1 MILMEFDVFLK
12 SLINT
17 ARKTGTESA
26 KKNGLQKLDDKEA
39 LRRWKLTKR
48 NKSIFFT
55 KYSVSEGFI
64 ESQVEKIESYVWR
77 AISQYQSLSSEFIVR
92 YMDKIDF
99 SLLQYNPFI
108 NQKEL
113 QEKGIYMMAKLST

>member
-1 MILMEFDVFLK
+1 MEFDDLLK
-12 SLINT
+12 ALINT

-48 NKSIFFT
+48 NKSMFFS
-55 KYSVSEGFI
+55 KYSVSEEFI
-64 ESQVEKIESYVWR
+64 ESQIEKIESYVWR
-77 AISQYQSLSSEFIVR
+77 AISQYQILSSDFIVR

-99 SLLQYNPFI
+99 SLLKYNPFV
-108 NQKEL
+108 NQEEL
-113 QEKGIYMMAKLST
+113 EEKGVYVMAKLNT